1 MNRPHINI
9 SNIGGGKNML
19 NITDLKKD
27 VESVI
32 TNGAFTH
39 EQAMMNLS
47 AIPLNYV
54 EFFETTKEFREL
66 FEAGCLCTMT

>member
-1 MNRPHINI
+1 
-9 SNIGGGKNML
+9 ML

-47 AIPLNYV
+47 AMLLSMMEWMISL
-54 EFFETTKEFREL
+54 
-66 FEAGCLCTMT
+66 

>member
-39 EQAMMNLS
+39 ER
-47 AIPLNYV
+47 P
-54 EFFETTKEFREL
+54 
-66 FEAGCLCTMT
+66 